1 MLHKILK
8 KKTKHNIIQINIIFT
23 LFIPFLHL
31 AGISSINS
39 SLLSVSGDLSTQ
51 EIQVNCYTFRVE
63 PDQVTWSINTVLI
76 TPDSSYH
83 PVNYS
88 ELLNSAEKIYR
99 NSITLTGLFTNG
111 TNISCSVSINGE
123 ISSNVHVLQGK
134 LSLEI
139 FVVIVLY
146 NFFFV
151 VHHSCFFSSHWSISY
166 HTVCL

>member
-1 MLHKILK
+1 M
-8 KKTKHNIIQINIIFT
+8 
-23 LFIPFLHL
+23 
-31 AGISSINS
+31 
-39 SLLSVSGDLSTQ
+39 
-51 EIQVNCYTFRVE
+51 NCYTFRVE

-76 TPDSSYH
+76 TPDSSYQ

-111 TNISCSVSINGE
+111 TNISCSVTVNGE
-123 ISSNVHVLQGK
+123 ISSNILQGK

-146 NFFFV
+146 NFLFV
-151 VHHSCFFSSHWSISY
+151 VH
-166 HTVCL
+166 L